1 MYLHI
6 YMNDDQL
13 ISLHLTR
20 VYTKILASDVD
31 NLFTKIVVMYV
42 HIHIII
48 YVCLYIYTLLTTN
61 LFICVCIYIGK
72 RIRRRRPI
80 Y

>member
-13 ISLHLTR
+13 ISLHLMC
-20 VYTKILASDVD
+20 VYTKIPASDVD

-42 HIHIII
+42 HIYIIM
-48 YVCLYIYTLLTTN
+48 YV
-61 LFICVCIYIGK
+61 
-72 RIRRRRPI
+72 
-80 Y
+80 